1 MDPRFAGDVFGA
13 LQRGVNKLGLDAYRG
28 AGNVYKQ
35 VDKGVFG
42 GALPYGAEPS
52 SSGQNPLRQIK
63 QAVTSQVNDAFDRGV
78 IPVPT
83 ANRGGW
89 AAATG
94 LKAFAGPLG
103 RPFRVMD
110 NPDAAKYR
118 QATLEAA
125 QPQPDGSLSYGTRST
140 GEYGE
145 KYRELKKDPANM
157 AIGQWSGKP
166 DRDGFVAVTDDY
178 NTNNPLSWYGKKIME
193 GSIADKVYYS
203 TAGAGKLAEEIGWLN
218 QRPLGSSIAMGFVN
232 PAD

>member
-13 LQRGVNKLGLDAYRG
+13 FQRSANKLGLDLYKG

-42 GALPYGAEPS
+42 GALPYGTEPGGA
-52 SSGQNPLRQIK
+52 GQNPLRQIK
-63 QAVTSQVNDAFDRGV
+63 QAVTSRVNDAIDKGV

-83 ANRGGW
+83 VNRAGW

-103 RPFRVMD
+103 MPFKVMD

-125 QPQPDGSLSYGTRST
+125 QPQPDGSLSYGTRSA

-166 DRDGFVAVTDDY
+166 GRDGFVTVADDY
-178 NTNNPLSWYGKKIME
+178 NTNNPLSWYAKKIVE
-193 GSIADKVYYS
+193 GPIADKAYYT
-203 TAGAGKLAEEIGWLN
+203 TAAVGKLAEETGWLN
-218 QRPLGSSIAMGFVN
+218 QRPLGSSIPMGFVN